1 MISKYIMKEYDQYVL
16 NIGDFDERIFL
27 NDSAHE
33 ELGTPQ
39 SDIDE
44 LNELM
49 QSRQSAK
56 FHDQPNALVPTTP
69 LSNRQY
75 LSNRANTAT
84 STPIASATHSVSRLQ
99 SILLERK
106 DEPSEALEI
115 IFKQCSKNPREKII
129 YLLKIMGEKF
139 LIAYNNNMQS
149 SSPASKMMSS
159 GNDDMSPPS
168 PYAQNDEFAKKR
180 LLLGITFYYKALES
194 ILLSEKKRIPSD
206 KLNESLSTI
215 LDKEQFHI
223 SLFSCSLEIVL
234 FSYNAKQTF
243 PWILDVFSEG
253 NDLRLH
259 PFNFY
264 KVIEPIIRE
273 EEGLSRDVVKH
284 LNSVEEKILECL
296 AWRSDSPLWEII
308 KINGPVRTYVPS
320 CAEVSLSSNSNTAP
334 SVFNS
339 PISHFKKQQEIQ
351 SNSSSITERFS
362 SPFKTTAKRQ
372 LFSSG
377 KSESAAIVTNP
388 ISNISQQGQLVQL
401 NITSKHSFTILQ
413 SEHSFKFN

>member
-1 MISKYIMKEYDQYVL
+1 
-16 NIGDFDERIFL
+16 
-27 NDSAHE
+27 
-33 ELGTPQ
+33 
-39 SDIDE
+39 
-44 LNELM
+44 
-49 QSRQSAK
+49 
-56 FHDQPNALVPTTP
+56 
-69 LSNRQY
+69 
-75 LSNRANTAT
+75 
-84 STPIASATHSVSRLQ
+84 
-99 SILLERK
+99 
-106 DEPSEALEI
+106 
-115 IFKQCSKNPREKII
+115 
-129 YLLKIMGEKF
+129 
-139 LIAYNNNMQS
+139 
-149 SSPASKMMSS
+149 
-159 GNDDMSPPS
+159 
-168 PYAQNDEFAKKR
+168 
-180 LLLGITFYYKALES
+180 
-194 ILLSEKKRIPSD
+194 
-206 KLNESLSTI
+206 
-215 LDKEQFHI
+215 
-223 SLFSCSLEIVL
+223 
-234 FSYNAKQTF
+234 
-243 PWILDVFSEG
+243 LDVFSEG

-296 AWRSDSPLWEII
+296 AWKSDSPLWEII